1 MLFTEPNVFTTL
13 AAAYVVGATPF
24 GYLAGK
30 MKGVD
35 IRQHGSG
42 NIGATNVIRVLGKG
56 IGIPVFILDVLKG
69 LLPVLCARWWNL
81 GMDCQIAA
89 ALGAVLGHNF
99 TLWLGYK
106 GGKGVA
112 TSAGALFG
120 LMWMPTLVAVVTW
133 VVTFFSTRY
142 VAVASLASAV
152 ILPVATAWQNG
163 FGSLFGFSMALSLLA
178 VWRHRSN
185 IQRLRAGTENRFV
198 RKSSRDEGGAA

>member
-99 TLWLGYK
+99 TFWLGYK

-133 VVTFFSTRY
+133 VVAFFFTRY
-142 VAVASLASAV
+142 VAVASLAIASGTGTAG
-152 ILPVATAWQNG
+152 VARVE
-163 FGSLFGFSMALSLLA
+163 L
-178 VWRHRSN
+178 V
-185 IQRLRAGTENRFV
+185 
-198 RKSSRDEGGAA
+198 